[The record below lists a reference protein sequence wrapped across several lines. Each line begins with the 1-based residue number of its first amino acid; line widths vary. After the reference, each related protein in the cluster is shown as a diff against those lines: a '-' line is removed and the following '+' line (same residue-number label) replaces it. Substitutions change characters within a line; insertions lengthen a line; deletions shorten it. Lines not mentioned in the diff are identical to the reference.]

1 MTPAEELHALAR
13 DLANAY
19 NQLAQLKFTPP
30 RTPQARKMA
39 PTFGPMSPEP
49 DNDWALNLEHELMR
63 ETTDEHIPGGLR
75 TIAYDALGYT
85 LAPPHGTRTCRVGY
99 LDDECTPSI
108 LCAHIARRA
117 HEITTNFPA
126 AEDLTELMAKQLAY
140 LTKHINQHHGTSTKL
155 TTMPADT
162 LATGYGTAADLAPLA
177 TAATGKPITRETIRS
192 WGRNGHITQYTNPDG
207 TTTYNVN
214 QVIEHAH
221 TYTPR
226 RKNFHKPLA

>member
-13 DLANAY
+13 NLANAY

-30 RTPQARKMA
+30 K
-39 PTFGPMSPEP
+39 PTNVRVMRSQDGPMSPSP

-85 LAPPHGTRTCRVGY
+85 LAPPHATRTCRVGY
-99 LDDECTPSI
+99 LDDDCTPGI

-126 AEDLTELMAKQLAY
+126 AEDLTELLANQLAY
-140 LTKHINQHHGTSTKL
+140 LTRQIEHRTGATSKL
-155 TTMPADT
+155 TPIPADT
-162 LATGYGTAADLAPLA
+162 MATGFGTAADLAPLVS
-177 TAATGKPITRETIRS
+177 AAVGKSFTREQIRF
-192 WGRNGHITQYTNPDG
+192 WGRSGRVTPYTTADG
-207 TTTYNVN
+207 TTHYRLGDL
-214 QVIEHAH
+214 IAAAR
-221 TYTPR
+221 TYTDR
-226 RKNFHKPLA
+226 RKTT